1 MYLYFRIGNGQPR
14 EPALC
19 QLYRLTFPINSAR
32 CARGNSSHT
41 LGDDLRYFHSVGLFM
56 CCVYDF
62 TNNNNNNALSAS
74 EMTKIYSYFTFTDV
88 YCTWRRCREQ
98 CYQHIYSPTRQ
109 KDREVY
115 NDLTMREKLL
125 SVIKHA
131 KKSSALQLWHS
142 FSPSGN
148 NRARPLRAGA
158 RVVSVMS
165 CPLRPP
171 SSSCLIRS
179 IGAAVRPRIC
189 PRPLHIYPFPG
200 YGQGLMLSLIVYLV
214 L

>member
-62 TNNNNNNALSAS
+62 TNNNNNNASSAS
-74 EMTKIYSYFTFTDV
+74 EMTEIYSYFTVLMYTVLGVVVESNVINTF
-88 YCTWRRCREQ
+88 
-98 CYQHIYSPTRQ
+98 IRQ
-109 KDREVY
+109 QGRKTDREVY

-148 NRARPLRAGA
+148 NRARL
-158 RVVSVMS
+158 
-165 CPLRPP
+165 
-171 SSSCLIRS
+171 
-179 IGAAVRPRIC
+179 
-189 PRPLHIYPFPG
+189 
-200 YGQGLMLSLIVYLV
+200 
-214 L
+214 